1 MLTSLRIDDDLYRVA
16 KASAASEGVTITK
29 FLDQALRLRLVY
41 DANNIAQK
49 TANLAK
55 PISLPTCSVALK
67 TSDLSMDD
75 LEAAEDLFD
84 KQEAE
89 RFLKLSKA
97 VTPFT
102 SPSASPHA

>member
-41 DANNIAQK
+41 AANSIAQK
-49 TANLAK
+49 TANLAI

-67 TSDLSMDD
+67 VSGLSMDD
-75 LEAAEDLFD
+75 LDAAEALYD
-84 KQEAE
+84 KEEAE
-89 RFLKLSKA
+89 RFFKLSHPLA
-97 VTPFT
+97 Q
-102 SPSASPHA
+102 SASPHA

>member
-41 DANNIAQK
+41 DANKISQD

-55 PISLPTCSVALK
+55 PISLPTCSVPLK
-67 TSDLSMDD
+67 LDNLSMED
-75 LEAAEDLFD
+75 LDAAEDLYD
-84 KQEAE
+84 KEEAE
-89 RFLKLSKA
+89 RFFKLSQSLA
-97 VTPFT
+97 QD
-102 SPSASPHA
+102 ASPHA

>member
-49 TANLAK
+49 IANPSK
-55 PISLPTCSVALK
+55 PISLPTCPVALK
-67 TSDLSMDD
+67 NKDFSLADLD
-75 LEAAEDLFD
+75 AAEDLHD
-84 KQEAE
+84 KQEAA
-89 RFLKLSKA
+89 RFLSLTRSVKTVSSDA
-97 VTPFT
+97 
-102 SPSASPHA
+102 

>member
-41 DANNIAQK
+41 DANSIAQK

-67 TSDLSMDD
+67 VSNLSMED
-75 LEAAEDLFD
+75 LDAADALHDTEEAA
-84 KQEAE
+84 
-89 RFLKLSKA
+89 RFLKLSKPA
-97 VTPFT
+97 TT
-102 SPSASPHA
+102 KHPHA

>member
-41 DANNIAQK
+41 DANNMAQK

-67 TSDLSMDD
+67 VSNLSMDD
-75 LEAAEDLFD
+75 LDAAEALYD
-84 KQEAE
+84 KEEAE
-89 RFLKLSKA
+89 RFFKLTQA
-97 VTPFT
+97 
-102 SPSASPHA
+102 ASPHA